1 MDTYIEVIG
10 HAEVA
15 ETVVEQRA
23 TLTVTVKALKAEVA
37 FDEATQLRN
46 DVVRALKTAGFG
58 RAPRRRE
65 PSVREDLTRI
75 IVDRSGSW
83 RASRLGN
90 WPGRSLATKAALGC

>member
-23 TLTVTVKALKAEVA
+23 TLTVTVKASKAEVA

-46 DVVRALKTAGFG
+46 EP
-58 RAPRRRE
+58 PRDCRRLQLLRRWSHE
-65 PSVREDLTRI
+65 GEDCEQI
-75 IVDRSGSW
+75 F
-83 RASRLGN
+83 
-90 WPGRSLATKAALGC
+90 P